1 MPSSTPNQD
10 YSFILKAPQ
19 QPQKNGFSLGSRGI
33 LFLAG
38 AALIILVAVLVFAS
52 RGSNQTEVVGA
63 AARAT
68 EIARVSDQI
77 VQTTSDPDAKDL
89 AATVSL
95 SMNSE
100 KAQLVSY
107 LASNKTKVSTKDLA
121 ADQSSLIDTQ
131 LQTAAQNNSLSPT
144 YYNYL
149 KTNLALYQAELT
161 SASKAVG
168 AKGQAVIA
176 ASLSNIQVLLASPP
190 LKS

>member
-1 MPSSTPNQD
+1 MPANTLNQD

-19 QPQKNGFSLGSRGI
+19 QPKKTGLSLNNRGL

-38 AALIILVAVLVFAS
+38 AVLIILVVVLVFAS
-52 RGSNQTEVVGA
+52 RGSSQTEVVGA

-68 EIARVSDQI
+68 EIARVSDQVI
-77 VQTTSDPDAKDL
+77 QTTSDPDAKNL
-89 AATVSL
+89 ASTVSL

-107 LASNKTKVSTKDLA
+107 LAANKTKVGTKDLA
-121 ADQSSLIDTQ
+121 ADQSTSTDAQ
-131 LQTAAQNNSLSPT
+131 LQAAAQNNSLSQT

-149 KTNLALYQAELT
+149 KTNLALYQTELT
-161 SASKAVG
+161 AASKTVG
-168 AKGQAVIA
+168 AKGQAVITS
-176 ASLSNIQVLLASPP
+176 SLSNIQTLLASPP